1 MNPGFLDFLAAGE
14 PDTLA
19 TLLGLAAVTVLA
31 RSFFFISSR
40 PWQLPAWISRGLLYA
55 PAAAMAAVVLPELIM
70 TQGQLVATW
79 QDARIF
85 GAAAGVAAYFAAG
98 RNTLAT
104 ILVGMAVYLP
114 LHLGLG
120 W

>member
-1 MNPGFLDFLAAGE
+1 MNPGFLDSLVGGE
-14 PDTLA
+14 LGTLA
-19 TLLGLAAVTVLA
+19 TILGLAVVTVLA
-31 RSFFFISSR
+31 RSFFIISSQ
-40 PWQLPAWISRGLLYA
+40 PWQLPGWIARGLQYA

-70 TQGQLVATW
+70 TQGQLVSTW

-85 GAAAGVAAYFAAG
+85 GAAAGAAAYFVAG
-98 RNTLAT
+98 RSTLAT
-104 ILVGMAVYLP
+104 IVVGMAVYLP